1 MNDATDPS
9 ASADAID
16 VLLCSRP
23 RGLTPQRVEAC
34 LPRREVNPDWV
45 AKRDAGQL
53 SEGLAGLA
61 GSVRQVWPQER
72 LSVGQ
77 ARWVLA
83 LRDHM
88 SWRALAGCVLGD
100 DNQITG
106 MDLEEAARRALGLSE
121 AAAGKDTAASP
132 APRTYFVT
140 RHPGA
145 RAWALQEGI
154 RVDQVID
161 HLDPALVQPGDTLI
175 GSLPVNLAAEVCARG
190 GRYLHLSLDL
200 PADLRGRE
208 LTAEQMRRVG
218 ARVEEFRVLRLDAP
232 PSSG

>member
-9 ASADAID
+9 ASAEAID
-16 VLLCSRP
+16 ILLCSRP
-23 RGLTPQRVEAC
+23 RGLTPERIEAC
-34 LPRREVNPDWV
+34 LPRRAIDPDWE
-45 AKRDAGQL
+45 AKRNSGQL

-72 LSVGQ
+72 LNPSQ

-100 DNQITG
+100 DNQIDG
-106 MDLEEAARRALGLSE
+106 MDLEEAARRALGLSK
-121 AAAGKDTAASP
+121 ATAGNDTAASP

-145 RAWALQEGI
+145 RTWAAEEGI
-154 RVDQVID
+154 AVDAVID
-161 HLDPALVQPGDTLI
+161 HLDPASIQPGDTVI
-175 GSLPVNLAAEVCARG
+175 GSLPVNLAAEVCERG

-200 PADLRGRE
+200 PAELRGRE
-208 LTAEQMRRVG
+208 LSAEDMRRVG
-218 ARVEEFRVLRLDAP
+218 ARVEQYRILSVE
-232 PSSG
+232 